1 LLNKNQTKQ
10 SPELVCAYYILYMC
24 SHAFHMRQRNVLSNN
39 EWAGWLQ
46 WMKTAFDE
54 GEIHDYWKNSIQPQK
69 GFDPAFISFIKEVIK
84 DKL

>member
-1 LLNKNQTKQ
+1 MILANYARDL
-10 SPELVCAYYILYMC
+10 LYMC